1 MSNYIERDTR
11 SKFAKWYDK
20 MDDKI
25 VDIAHDH
32 KFLFVILFPF
42 VLIGDILLLPIRAI
56 DKRISKRK

>member
-11 SKFAKWYDK
+11 SKFAKW
-20 MDDKI
+20 DDKI
-25 VDIAHDH
+25 EGKITNLAHDH
-32 KFLFVILFPF
+32 KFLFVILFPI